1 MTHYCIQFFQ
11 RRITMSKKETSE
23 PAKINEGEGSPR
35 LALALLLVLVFA
47 IVVLGLKAFGL
58 F

>member
-1 MTHYCIQFFQ
+1 
-11 RRITMSKKETSE
+11 MSKKDTSE
-23 PAKINEGEGSPR
+23 PTKINEGEGSPR
-35 LALALLLVLVFA
+35 FALALLLVLAFA